1 MCCSRYKTYTA
12 PKSIT
17 SDIPL
22 EDGSEVRAEIRSFL
36 ATRDTSCSW
45 CIGCLC
51 SRRVKPLCL
60 GDLPSFLSKGRKA
73 YPSAMHVLSLYF
85 AYRKRVSSDQGAS
98 QTGRTIT
105 GMLLQHNFLQFPG
118 LGHCF

>member
-1 MCCSRYKTYTA
+1 VCCSRYKTYTA

-51 SRRVKPLCL
+51 SRRGKPFCL
-60 GDLPSFLSKGRKA
+60 GDLPSFLSKGEQHTHQ
-73 YPSAMHVLSLYF
+73 PCMLSLYF
-85 AYRKRVSSDQGAS
+85 AYRNRVSSDQGAS

-105 GMLLQHNFLQFPG
+105 GMLLQHNFLQLPG
-118 LGHCF
+118 LGRCF